1 MSHKR
6 VLIVQ
11 EDRLLSNFYREHLEN
26 GGFVVEAVRTGDA
39 ALQALNDRRPD
50 AVVIDSI
57 TPGLEAE
64 EVIREIRA
72 RPATHELPIVALPAT
87 RAPMMKA
94 VQQAGATRVL
104 TRTMNMP
111 AEVTDAVQTI
121 LGRDR
126 TETVRRC
133 IPLQA
138 DESWLKISSAEAP
151 EVLNAMR
158 HSVQTAV
165 REPNNRAPIRELL
178 QEVHGLTEQ
187 LALFGQRPIF
197 HFAAALEALIFDLNR
212 FPEQV
217 NPSTLRTVGQAI
229 DFCGVLLQE
238 AKCRPIKDPGSAQ
251 VLIVDD
257 EDGARKIIMAAM
269 GLVNVRSIAAE
280 TPSSALAALRSQPFD
295 LIFLDVGLPEMNGF
309 DLCTRARAISLH
321 EKTPVVFITGMTTFQ
336 NRVQSSL
343 SGGSD
348 FIGKPFN
355 IPELGLKALIWVFKG
370 QLALG

>member
-26 GGFVVEAVRTGDA
+26 GGFIVEAVRSGDA
-39 ALQALNDRRPD
+39 ALLAMRERQPD
-50 AVVIDSI
+50 AMVIDSL
-57 TPGLEAE
+57 TPGREAE

-72 RPATHELPIVALPAT
+72 RPSTQGMPILALPAT
-87 RAPMMKA
+87 RGPMMKA

-104 TRTMNMP
+104 TRAMNMP
-111 AEVTDAVQTI
+111 AELTDAVQTA

-126 TETVRRC
+126 TETIQRC
-133 IPLQA
+133 LPLQP

-151 EVLNAMR
+151 NVLNAMR
-158 HSVQTAV
+158 HSVQSAM
-165 REPNNRAPIRELL
+165 REGSGRAPLRDLL

-187 LALFGQRPIF
+187 MALFGQRSLF
-197 HFAAALEALIFDLNR
+197 QFTSALEGLIYEMNR
-212 FPEQV
+212 FPEQA

-229 DFCGVLLQE
+229 DFCSVLLEE
-238 AKCRPIKDPGSAQ
+238 ARQREIQDPTHAQ

-269 GLVNVRSIAAE
+269 GLVNLKSMASE
-280 TPSSALAALRSQPFD
+280 TPNSGLAALRMQRFD
-295 LIFLDVGLPEMNGF
+295 LIFLDIGLPEMNGF
-309 DLCTRARAISLH
+309 ELCTRVRAIALH
-321 EKTPVVFITGMTTFQ
+321 QKTPIVFVTGMTTFQ

-343 SGGSD
+343 SGGND

-355 IPELGLKALIWVFKG
+355 IPELGVKALIWVFKA
-370 QLALG
+370 QLALI